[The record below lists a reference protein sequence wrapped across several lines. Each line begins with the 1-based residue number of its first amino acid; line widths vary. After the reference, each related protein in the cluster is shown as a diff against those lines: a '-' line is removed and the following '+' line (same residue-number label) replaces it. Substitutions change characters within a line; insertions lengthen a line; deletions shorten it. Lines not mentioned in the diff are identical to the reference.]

1 MLFTTDKGAVVGL
14 LINGKW
20 HDKWYDTS
28 ESGGHFVRVDAAFRH
43 WVTPDA
49 SSNFPAQAGRY
60 ILYTSLACPWAHRTL
75 IFRKLKKLENV
86 IDIAI
91 VDPLM
96 GDKGWQFSDGPGC
109 IPDTVNGLDYLHQL
123 YTQEKAD
130 YTGRVTVPVLFD
142 KLTRRIVSN
151 ESAEIIEMLNSAFD
165 AFGDASVN
173 FFPPELRVKM
183 DALDAVIYDN
193 INNGVYKAGFATGR
207 VAYEASFDALFA
219 TLDQLEARLLHRRF
233 LHGERITASD
243 WRLFTTLVRF
253 DAVYYSHFKCNLR
266 RVVDY
271 PNLYAYLRELYQF
284 PGIAETV
291 NMDHIKTHY
300 YASHP
305 TINPS
310 RIVPKGPLLDFEA
323 PPNREHVGDQPGF

>member
-1 MLFTTDKGAVVGL
+1 MGL
-14 LINGKW
+14 LIEGKW
-20 HDKWYDTS
+20 HDRWYDTS
-28 ESGGHFVRVDAAFRH
+28 ESGGHFVRVDAAFRD
-43 WVTPDA
+43 WVTADG
-49 SSNFPAQAGRY
+49 SSKYPAQPGRY

-75 IFRKLKKLENV
+75 IFRKLKKLEEV
-86 IDIAI
+86 IEIAI
-91 VDPLM
+91 VDPFM
-96 GDKGWQFSDGPGC
+96 GDQGWQFSNGPGC
-109 IPDTVNGLDYLHQL
+109 LPDPANGFDYLHQL
-123 YTQEKAD
+123 YTQEKPN

-142 KLTRRIVSN
+142 KVTRRIVSN

-173 FFPPELRVKM
+173 FFPAELRGKM
-183 DALDAVIYDN
+183 DALDAVIYDQ

-207 VAYEASFDALFA
+207 MAYEESFDALFA
-219 TLDQLEARLLHRRF
+219 ALDQLEGRLSRRRY

-266 RVVDY
+266 RVMDY
-271 PNLYAYLRELYQF
+271 PNLSGYLRELYQV
-284 PGIAETV
+284 PGVAETV
-291 NMDHIKTHY
+291 NMEHIKTHY

-310 RIVPKGPLLDFEA
+310 RIVPKGPLLNFDA
-323 PPNREHVGDQPGF
+323 KPNREQVGDQPGF